1 MATGRECLPTL
12 VPRWPASCERRTAS
26 VLFPGTPD
34 NINDPLC
41 THLVFGAA
49 GPALSG
55 INNSSVNIASQAVSG
70 LDLLAS
76 ICFTY

>member
-1 MATGRECLPTL
+1 MATGRECLPTSA
-12 VPRWPASCERRTAS
+12 PRWPASCERRTAS
-26 VLFPGTPD
+26 VLFPGTLD

-49 GPALSG
+49 GPVLSG
-55 INNSSVNIASQAVSG
+55 INNASVNIAGRTVSG

-76 ICFTY
+76 ICFT